1 VTHREIPRFSR
12 GYVTIHVTKLRGV
25 ASRFTAL
32 FYVGSFAFPFDLSSQ
47 AEDKTTEIR
56 TGLMTGFV
64 PTFHRAGAQNCA
76 QSVGDPALLLV
87 RWPDFEPWLPPRG
100 CPYADGI
107 LPRRAPG
114 RSPLSLHILSL
125 PVRQ

>member
-1 VTHREIPRFSR
+1 MTHREIPRFSR

-64 PTFHRAGAQNCA
+64 PTFHRAGAQNA
-76 QSVGDPALLLV
+76 AVSVSRMEALSASTK
-87 RWPDFEPWLPPRG
+87 RCGYKYSSDTTQKFTARN
-100 CPYADGI
+100 DGVQAYI
-107 LPRRAPG
+107 R
-114 RSPLSLHILSL
+114 
-125 PVRQ
+125 